1 MAETKAKAKETTKR
15 EAREDEPAAGAA
27 STPPGAAAENGHVC
41 NVAFCPIGLALTAVQ
56 PLKPDVVEHLLVA
69 GREFFLAA
77 KALLEVRADDL
88 ARDGGSSTF
97 EKIDIG

>member
-1 MAETKAKAKETTKR
+1 VPETKQAKRRKPAPEPDEQDVGPEHPGS
-15 EAREDEPAAGAA
+15 EAE
-27 STPPGAAAENGHVC
+27 HLC
-41 NVAFCPIGLALTAVQ
+41 NVAFCPIGLALSAVQ

-77 KALLEVRADDL
+77 KALLD
-88 ARDGGSSTF
+88 ARGEELRKAGVGSTI

>member
-1 MAETKAKAKETTKR
+1 MAETKEKAKSKAPRPT
-15 EAREDEPAAGAA
+15 REDEPSSGASSEGAGAE
-27 STPPGAAAENGHVC
+27 TGHVC

-88 ARDGGSSTF
+88 AKDGGSSTF

>member
-1 MAETKAKAKETTKR
+1 MPETKQAKRK
-15 EAREDEPAAGAA
+15 
-27 STPPGAAAENGHVC
+27 TPSPKPGAEDVGPDLPGSEAGHVC
-41 NVAFCPIGLALTAVQ
+41 NVAFCPIGLALSAVQ

-77 KALLEVRADDL
+77 KALLD
-88 ARDGGSSTF
+88 ARGDELRSDGVATTF

>member
-1 MAETKAKAKETTKR
+1 MPETKQAKRKTTAPKPE
-15 EAREDEPAAGAA
+15 EAEAGPEHVGPEAA
-27 STPPGAAAENGHVC
+27 HVC
-41 NVAFCPIGLALTAVQ
+41 SVAFCPIGLALSAMQ

-77 KALLEVRADDL
+77 KALLDARADEL
-88 ARDGGSSTF
+88 KVAGGPATF